1 MMPYVIQNPQKE
13 MNFFFLFCFLYCHWL
28 FFRISRP
35 VVFCKKGVLRNFAKF
50 IGKHLCQN
58 LFFDK
63 VAGLRPETLLKKRLC
78 HRCFPMNFA
87 EFLRTPFLQNTSGRL
102 LLALHTCKIWLN
114 ECFLNSWHHIC
125 GTSMKMYWKSSEN
138 V

>member
-1 MMPYVIQNPQKE
+1 MLT
-13 MNFFFLFCFLYCHWL
+13 FLKTL
-28 FFRISRP
+28 
-35 VVFCKKGVLRNFAKF
+35 CKSSHRWCSVKNGVLRNFAKF

-102 LLALHTCKIWLN
+102 LLALHTCKI
-114 ECFLNSWHHIC
+114 
-125 GTSMKMYWKSSEN
+125 
-138 V
+138 